1 LPGIQ
6 SSPSRHLP
14 GRHPLRAT
22 VFHAPGDVRVETV
35 PDPRIEAPT
44 DAIVRVTHA
53 CICGSDL
60 WFYRGVNKWEP
71 GWRTGHEFV
80 GMVEE
85 VGSSVGAV
93 KRGDLVL
100 APFSYSCGEC
110 EFCRAGVQTSC
121 VRGGYWGGDEG
132 DGGQGE
138 AVRVPLADGTLVP
151 VPPGVAGD
159 PALLRAAV
167 PLTDVMST
175 GHHAAVSAGVRRGG
189 TVAVVGD
196 GAVGLCGVLAA
207 ARLGA
212 ERIFA
217 LGHHD
222 DRLAVAKAFGAT
234 DLITARG
241 DEAIALVQEATGG
254 GAESVLE
261 CVGAQSSMDLALG
274 VARPGG
280 RVGFV
285 GVPAQ
290 VEAID
295 VRRMFSNNIALHGG
309 VAPARA
315 YIEELLADVAAG
327 TLDPSPVLDLT
338 VDLDGV
344 PAGYAA
350 MDGRTATKVLVE
362 VSG

>member
-1 LPGIQ
+1 M
-6 SSPSRHLP
+6 
-14 GRHPLRAT
+14 RAT

-35 PDPRIEAPT
+35 PDPSIVEPD
-44 DAIVRVTHA
+44 DAVVRVTYA

-60 WFYRGVNKWEP
+60 WFYRGINANWER
-71 GWRTGHEFV
+71 GWRTGHEFMGVVEAV
-80 GMVEE
+80 GP
-85 VGSSVGAV
+85 AV
-93 KRGDLVL
+93 TTLQPGDVVL

-110 EFCRAGVQTSC
+110 EFCRKGVHTSC
-121 VRGGYWGGDEG
+121 VNGGYWGGDEN

-138 AVRVPLADGTLVP
+138 AVRVPRADGTLVK
-151 VPPGVAGD
+151 VPESVSGD
-159 PALLRAAV
+159 AALLRAAV

-175 GHHAAVSAGVRRGG
+175 GHHAAVAAGVRRGG

-207 ARLGA
+207 KRLGA

-217 LGHHD
+217 LGHHE
-222 DRLAVAKAFGAT
+222 DRLAIAQAFGAT
-234 DLITARG
+234 DLISARG
-241 DEAIALVQEATGG
+241 DEAVAAVMDATGG

-261 CVGAQSSMDLALG
+261 CVGAQSSMDLALH

-295 VRRMFSNNIALHGG
+295 VRHMFSNNIALHGG

-315 YIEELLADVAAG
+315 YIPELLADVAAG
-327 TLDPSPVLDLT
+327 RLDPSPVLDLT
-338 VDLDGV
+338 VGLDGV
-344 PAGYAA
+344 PEGYAA
-350 MDGRTATKVLVE
+350 MDGRTATKVLVDLT
-362 VSG
+362 

>member
-1 LPGIQ
+1 MAPPGKVAAV
-6 SSPSRHLP
+6 
-14 GRHPLRAT
+14 RAT

-35 PDPRIEAPT
+35 PDPRIERPT
-44 DAIVRVTHA
+44 DAVVRVTYA

-60 WFYRGVNKWEP
+60 WFYRGVNTWQP
-71 GWRTGHEFV
+71 GWRTGHEFCGV
-80 GMVEE
+80 VEE
-85 VGSSVGAV
+85 VGAEVTSVR
-93 KRGDLVL
+93 RGDVVVV
-100 APFSYSCGEC
+100 PFAYSDGAC
-110 EFCRAGVQTSC
+110 EFCRKGVQTSC
-121 VRGGYWGGDEG
+121 VDGGYWGGEG
-132 DGGQGE
+132 DDGGQGE
-138 AVRVPLADGTLVP
+138 AVRVPHADGTLVV
-151 VPPGVAGD
+151 VPPEVAGD
-159 PALLRAAV
+159 AALMRAAV
-167 PLTDVMST
+167 PLTDVMPT

-222 DRLAVAKAFGAT
+222 DRLALAKTFGAT
-234 DLITARG
+234 DLVSARG
-241 DEAIALVQEATGG
+241 DEAIAYVQDATNG
-254 GAESVLE
+254 GAEAVLE

-274 VARPGG
+274 IARPGG

-290 VEAID
+290 VGSID
-295 VRRMFSNNIALHGG
+295 IRRMFSNNIALHGG

-315 YIEELLADVAAG
+315 YIPELLADVAAG
-327 TLDPSPVLDLT
+327 RLDPSPVLDLT
-338 VDLDGV
+338 VGLDGV

-350 MDGRTATKVLVE
+350 MDSRTATKVLVE
-362 VSG
+362 VTAP

>member
-1 LPGIQ
+1 M
-6 SSPSRHLP
+6 
-14 GRHPLRAT
+14 RAT
-22 VFHAPGDVRVETV
+22 VFHAPGDVRVEDV
-35 PDPRIEAPT
+35 PDPRLVEPT
-44 DAIVRVTHA
+44 DAIVRVTYA
-53 CICGSDL
+53 CVCGSDL
-60 WFYRGVNKWEP
+60 WFYRGINASWEP

-80 GMVEE
+80 GVVEE
-85 VGSSVGAV
+85 VGSAV
-93 KRGDLVL
+93 SAVRPGDYVI
-100 APFSYSCGEC
+100 APFSYACGRC
-110 EFCRAGVQTSC
+110 EFCRKGVHTSC
-121 VRGGYWGGDEG
+121 VDGGYWGGDEN

-138 AVRVPLADGTLVP
+138 AVRVPLAGGTLVV
-151 VPPGVAGD
+151 VPPGVSGD

-167 PLTDVMST
+167 PLTDVMAT

-207 ARLGA
+207 KRLGA

-217 LGHHD
+217 LGHHE
-222 DRLAVAKAFGAT
+222 DRLAMAKAFGAT
-234 DLITARG
+234 DLVSARG
-241 DEAIALVQEATGG
+241 DEAIAAVREATGG
-254 GAESVLE
+254 GAEAVLE

-295 VRRMFSNNIALHGG
+295 VRRMFSSNIALHGG

-315 YIEELLADVAAG
+315 YIPELLADVANG

-338 VDLDGV
+338 VSLDGV
-344 PAGYAA
+344 PEGYAA
-350 MDGRTATKVLVE
+350 MDARTATKVLV
-362 VSG
+362 SL

>member
-1 LPGIQ
+1 V
-6 SSPSRHLP
+6 
-14 GRHPLRAT
+14 RAT

-35 PDPRIEAPT
+35 PDPRVEAPT
-44 DAIVRVTHA
+44 DAVVRVRYA
-53 CICGSDL
+53 CVCGSDL
-60 WFYRGVNKWEP
+60 WFYRGVNTNWQP
-71 GWRTGHEFV
+71 GWRTGHEFLGV
-80 GMVEE
+80 VEA
-85 VGSSVGAV
+85 VGSEVTSL
-93 KRGDLVL
+93 RPGDVVI
-100 APFSYSCGEC
+100 APFSYSDNTC
-110 EFCRAGVQTSC
+110 EFCRKGVHTSC
-121 VRGGYWGGDEG
+121 VNGGYWGGDSG

-138 AVRVPLADGTLVP
+138 AVRVPQADGTLVV
-151 VPPGVAGD
+151 VPPEVAGD

-167 PLTDVMST
+167 PLTDVMAT
-175 GHHAAVSAGVRRGG
+175 GHHAAIAAGVRRGG

-222 DRLAVAKAFGAT
+222 DRLAIATRFGAT
-234 DLITARG
+234 DVVTARG
-241 DEAIALVQEATGG
+241 EEAVAAVLDATGG

-261 CVGAQSSMDLALG
+261 CVGAQSSMDLAIG

-315 YIEELLADVAAG
+315 YIPELLADVAAG

-338 VDLDGV
+338 VGLDGV
-344 PAGYAA
+344 PEGYAA
-350 MDGRTATKVLVE
+350 MDERRAVKVLVE
-362 VSG
+362 VS

>member
-1 LPGIQ
+1 M
-6 SSPSRHLP
+6 
-14 GRHPLRAT
+14 RAT
-22 VFHAPGDVRVETV
+22 VFHAPGDVRIETV
-35 PDPRIEAPT
+35 PDPAIEAPT
-44 DAIVRVTHA
+44 DAVVRVTYA

-60 WFYRGVNKWEP
+60 WFYRGINASWER
-71 GWRTGHEFV
+71 GWRTGHEFLGV
-80 GMVEE
+80 VEA
-85 VGSSVGAV
+85 VGAEVRTV
-93 KRGDLVL
+93 KPGDVVL
-100 APFSYSCGEC
+100 APFSFSCGEC
-110 EFCRAGVQTSC
+110 EFCRKGVHTSC
-121 VRGGYWGGDEG
+121 VDGGYWGGDEH

-138 AVRVPLADGTLVP
+138 AVRVPRADGTLVA
-151 VPPGVAGD
+151 VPESVSGD
-159 PALLRAAV
+159 AALLRAAV

-222 DRLAVAKAFGAT
+222 DRLQIAKAFGAT
-234 DLITARG
+234 DLVTARG
-241 DEAIALVQEATGG
+241 DEAIAAVLDATEG

-261 CVGAQSSMDLALG
+261 CVGAQSSMDLAIG
-274 VARPGG
+274 IARPGG
-280 RVGFV
+280 VVGYV

-290 VEAID
+290 VEAVD

-315 YIEELLADVAAG
+315 YIPELLADVAAG
-327 TLDPSPVLDLT
+327 RLDPSPVLDMT
-338 VDLDGV
+338 VGLDGV
-344 PAGYAA
+344 PEGYAA
-350 MDGRTATKVLVE
+350 MDGRTATKVLV
-362 VSG
+362 SLT

>member
-1 LPGIQ
+1 
-6 SSPSRHLP
+6 
-14 GRHPLRAT
+14 LRAT
-22 VFHAPGDVRVETV
+22 VFHAAGDVRVETV

-44 DAIVRVTHA
+44 DAVVRVQYA

-60 WFYRGVNKWEP
+60 WFYRGVNEWEP
-71 GWRTGHEFV
+71 GWRTGHEFMGVVDAV
-80 GMVEE
+80 GPDVTT
-85 VGSSVGAV
+85 V
-93 KRGDLVL
+93 RPGDRVL
-100 APFSYSCGEC
+100 APFSFSDNTC
-110 EFCRAGVQTSC
+110 EFCAKGVHTSC
-121 VRGGYWGGDEG
+121 LNGGYWGGDTN

-138 AVRVPLADGTLVP
+138 AVRVPHADGTLVVIP
-151 VPPGVAGD
+151 EAVSGD

-212 ERIFA
+212 ARIFA

-222 DRLAVAKAFGAT
+222 DRLEIARSFGAT
-234 DLITARG
+234 DLVGARG
-241 DEAIALVQEATGG
+241 DEAVALVLDATGG

-261 CVGAQSSMDLALG
+261 CVGAQSSMDLAIG
-274 VARPGG
+274 IARPGG
-280 RVGFV
+280 RVGYV

-290 VEAID
+290 VSSVDI
-295 VRRMFSNNIALHGG
+295 RRMFSNNIALHGG

-315 YIEELLADVAAG
+315 YIPELLADVAAG

-338 VDLDGV
+338 VGLDGV
-344 PAGYAA
+344 PDGYAA

-362 VSG
+362 VAPGI

>member
-1 LPGIQ
+1 M
-6 SSPSRHLP
+6 
-14 GRHPLRAT
+14 RAT
-22 VFHAPGDVRVETV
+22 VFHAPGDVRIETV

-44 DAIVRVTHA
+44 DAVVRVTYA

-60 WFYRGVNKWEP
+60 WFYRGINANWER
-71 GWRTGHEFV
+71 GWRTGHEFMGV
-80 GMVEE
+80 VEA
-85 VGSSVGAV
+85 VGAEVTTV
-93 KRGDLVL
+93 KAGDVVL
-100 APFSYSCGEC
+100 APFSFSCGAC
-110 EFCRAGVQTSC
+110 EFCRKGVHTSC
-121 VRGGYWGGDEG
+121 VNGGYWGGDEH

-138 AVRVPLADGTLVP
+138 AVRVPRADGTLVV
-151 VPPGVAGD
+151 VPESVSND
-159 PALLRAAV
+159 TALLRAAV

-222 DRLAVAKAFGAT
+222 DRLQIAKAFGAT
-234 DLITARG
+234 DLVTARG
-241 DEAIALVQEATGG
+241 DEAIAAVLDATDG
-254 GAESVLE
+254 GAEAVLE
-261 CVGAQSSMDLALG
+261 CVGAQSSMDLAIG
-274 VARPGG
+274 IARPGG
-280 RVGFV
+280 IVGYV

-290 VEAID
+290 VEAVD

-315 YIEELLADVAAG
+315 YIPELLADVVAG
-327 TLDPSPVLDLT
+327 RLDPSPVLDMT
-338 VDLDGV
+338 VGLDGV
-344 PAGYAA
+344 PEGYAA
-350 MDGRTATKVLVE
+350 MDGRTATKVLV
-362 VSG
+362 SLTS

>member
-1 LPGIQ
+1 
-6 SSPSRHLP
+6 
-14 GRHPLRAT
+14 LRAT

-35 PDPRIEAPT
+35 PDASIAAPT
-44 DAIVRVTHA
+44 DAVVRVEYA
-53 CICGSDL
+53 CVCGSDL
-60 WFYRGVNKWEP
+60 WFYRGVNQWEP

-80 GMVEE
+80 GV
-85 VGSSVGAV
+85 VDAVGAEV
-93 KRGDLVL
+93 TTVRPGDRVI
-100 APFSYSCGEC
+100 APFSFSDGAC
-110 EFCRAGVQTSC
+110 EFCAKGVQTSC
-121 VRGGYWGGDEG
+121 VNGGFWGGG
-132 DGGQGE
+132 SHDGGQGE
-138 AVRVPLADGTLVP
+138 AVRVPFADGTLVV
-151 VPPGVAGD
+151 VPESVSND

-175 GHHAAVSAGVRRGG
+175 GHHAAVAAGVRRGG

-212 ERIFA
+212 DRIFA
-217 LGHHD
+217 LGHHE
-222 DRLAVAKAFGAT
+222 DRLALAKAFGAT
-234 DLITARG
+234 DLIAARG
-241 DEAIALVQEATGG
+241 DEAVAAVRDATGG

-274 VARPGG
+274 IARPGG

-290 VEAID
+290 VGTVDI
-295 VRRMFSNNIALHGG
+295 RRMFSNNIALHGG

-315 YIEELLADVAAG
+315 YIPELLADVAAG
-327 TLDPSPVLDLT
+327 RLDPSPVLDLT

-350 MDGRTATKVLVE
+350 MDDRSATKVLVDLT
-362 VSG
+362 

>member
-1 LPGIQ
+1 M
-6 SSPSRHLP
+6 
-14 GRHPLRAT
+14 RAT
-22 VFHAPGDVRVETV
+22 VFHAPGDVRVEDV
-35 PDPRIEAPT
+35 PDPRLVEPT
-44 DAIVRVTHA
+44 DAIVRVTYA
-53 CICGSDL
+53 CVCGSDL
-60 WFYRGVNKWEP
+60 WFYRGVNVWEA

-80 GMVEE
+80 GVVDE
-85 VGSSVGAV
+85 VGSEVSTV
-93 KRGDLVL
+93 RPGDYVI
-100 APFSYSCGEC
+100 APFSYACGRC
-110 EFCRAGVQTSC
+110 EFCRKGVHTSC
-121 VRGGYWGGDEG
+121 VDGGYWGGDEN

-138 AVRVPLADGTLVP
+138 AVRVPLADGTLVA
-151 VPPGVAGD
+151 VPPGVSGD
-159 PALLRAAV
+159 RALLRAAV

-175 GHHAAVSAGVRRGG
+175 GHHAAVAAGVRRGG

-207 ARLGA
+207 KRLGA
-212 ERIFA
+212 DRIFA
-217 LGHHD
+217 LGHHE
-222 DRLAVAKAFGAT
+222 DRLAMAKAFGAT
-234 DLITARG
+234 DLVSARG
-241 DEAIALVQEATGG
+241 DEAIAAVREATGG
-254 GAESVLE
+254 GAEAVLE

-315 YIEELLADVAAG
+315 YIPELLADVADG

-338 VDLDGV
+338 VGLDGV
-344 PAGYAA
+344 PEGYAA
-350 MDGRTATKVLVE
+350 MDARTATKVLVE
-362 VSG
+362 L

>member
-1 LPGIQ
+1 M
-6 SSPSRHLP
+6 
-14 GRHPLRAT
+14 RAT

-44 DAIVRVTHA
+44 DAVVRVTYA

-60 WFYRGVNKWEP
+60 WFYRGVNANWEP
-71 GWRTGHEFV
+71 GWRTGHEFMGV
-80 GMVEE
+80 VEA
-85 VGSSVGAV
+85 VGADVRTV
-93 KRGDLVL
+93 KAGDVVL
-100 APFSYSCGEC
+100 APFSFSCGEC
-110 EFCRAGVQTSC
+110 EFCRKGVHTSC
-121 VRGGYWGGDEG
+121 VDGGYWGAGDH

-138 AVRVPLADGTLVP
+138 AVRVPRADGTLVV
-151 VPPGVAGD
+151 VPESVSGD
-159 PALLRAAV
+159 AALLRAAV

-222 DRLAVAKAFGAT
+222 DRLAIAKAFGAT
-234 DLITARG
+234 DLVTARG
-241 DEAIALVQEATGG
+241 DEAIAAVLDATGG
-254 GAESVLE
+254 GCEAVLE
-261 CVGAQSSMDLALG
+261 CVGAQSSMDLAIG
-274 VARPGG
+274 IARPGG
-280 RVGFV
+280 VVGYV

-290 VEAID
+290 VEAVD

-315 YIEELLADVAAG
+315 YIPELLADVAAG
-327 TLDPSPVLDLT
+327 RLDPSPVLDMT
-338 VDLDGV
+338 VGLDGV
-344 PAGYAA
+344 PEGYAA
-350 MDGRTATKVLVE
+350 MDGRTATKVLV
-362 VSG
+362 SLTS